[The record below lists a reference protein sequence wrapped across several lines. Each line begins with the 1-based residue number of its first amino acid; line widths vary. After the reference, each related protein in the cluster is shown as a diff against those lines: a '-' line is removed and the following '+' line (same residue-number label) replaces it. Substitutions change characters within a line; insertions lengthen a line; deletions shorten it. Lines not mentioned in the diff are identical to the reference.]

1 MRWKPNMSVRKK
13 SNISYKV
20 IFLKHCDIH
29 KFLYWLIEYLQMNL
43 MFGTSFIDFII
54 NLYWRKVSNLTVNY
68 TIFSQYIT

>member
-1 MRWKPNMSVRKK
+1 
-13 SNISYKV
+13 
-20 IFLKHCDIH
+20 
-29 KFLYWLIEYLQMNL
+29 MNL